1 MEYRD
6 FITHS
11 WSMQARV
18 QTLDILILSIYFKVL
33 DMKCLFTALNQL
45 IAWQQGSLCCQSMK
59 VFVEKHP
66 YSPNIVINIHVSCMF
81 HVNNI
86 EEI

>member
-1 MEYRD
+1 
-6 FITHS
+6 
-11 WSMQARV
+11 MQAKV

-33 DMKCLFTALNQL
+33 DMKCLFTTLNQL
-45 IAWQQGSLCCQSMK
+45 IAWQQGSLCFQLMK
-59 VFVEKHP
+59 IFVEK
-66 YSPNIVINIHVSCMF
+66 YPNIRFSDHILQILLSIFMF